1 MAFRF
6 CPRCAEPMTIIAFV
20 HREGLNSAQ
29 PHTQVRED
37 VEDGGLETELPQ
49 VLQINS
55 VNDHR

>member
-6 CPRCAEPMTIIAFV
+6 YPRCAEPMTHRIR
-20 HREGLNSAQ
+20 HREGLNSPQ